1 MRRLSCLSLLIFFLL
16 GVKEESFGWPWNK
29 DMARQPALKP
39 QAQAIEGPPE
49 GSVPLQGKEPARSRE
64 EAAKIKNPVSA
75 TAKSVE
81 DGKRLFQIYC
91 SVCHGADGKGMGPVA
106 SKFVPPPDVTQ
117 AFFRARTDGFLYE
130 TIRRG
135 GPLMPGGGESL
146 SSKERWNIVNYLRTL
161 QGQ

>member
-1 MRRLSCLSLLIFFLL
+1 MRRLSGISLGILFIFGLTGESL
-16 GVKEESFGWPWNK
+16 GFPWNK

-39 QAQAIEGPPE
+39 QAQAIQGPPE
-49 GSVPLQGKEPARSRE
+49 GSVPLHGKEPARSRE
-64 EAAKIKNPVSA
+64 EAAKIKNPIST
-75 TAKSVE
+75 TAESIE
-81 DGKRLFQIYC
+81 NGKRLFVIYC
-91 SVCHGADGKGMGPVA
+91 AVCHGADGKGKGPVA
-106 SKFVPPPDVTQ
+106 TKFVPPPDITSE
-117 AFFRARTDGFLYE
+117 FFKKRSDGFLYE